1 MNIWEK
7 LERAFTP
14 KNAVRYFAIMF
25 LLALILPPVLLRIG
39 FLPSLEDPAIRV
51 FSSTICADAAELL
64 SQDYVLSCDEMK
76 LIGFGRKGKRGENRS
91 GYFRYENSVSD
102 SKNIIIRWSGRDD
115 KFAVSSVELSD
126 TDTILYS
133 IEE

>member
-25 LLALILPPVLLRIG
+25 LLALILPPV
-39 FLPSLEDPAIRV
+39 RV

-76 LIGFGRKGKRGENRS
+76 LIGFGRRGKRDENRN